1 MRKWLFCISFLFLS
15 TGFCEENF
23 CKARIDAGPAY
34 VHVDML
40 ESGKTRRSLDLYAA
54 RVDATVLLFQA
65 VAIKPSLMLAD
76 GKANLNTGA
85 IGVGFCYPI
94 TENLVI
100 SPSVGYTETHFKS
113 RINFPNYFLFHLREK
128 FRSQGY
134 YGALELAWTFMPTWR
149 LYFSYQ
155 YAWSYVKTTIRPL
168 ATTKNHTQ
176 GPYYAAT
183 LEKDITKNWSIS
195 LSGGYNI
202 SLSKEK
208 HGLRGAG
215 AKLGV
220 VYWF

>member
-1 MRKWLFCISFLFLS
+1 MKSILCAIASCLILPLFSGDI
-15 TGFCEENF
+15 

-40 ESGKTRRSLDLYAA
+40 ESGKTRRSLDLYAG
-54 RVDATVLLFQA
+54 RIDATIVCYG

-76 GKANLNTGA
+76 GKANLNTGS
-85 IGVGFCYPI
+85 IGIGFCYPL
-94 TENLVI
+94 TEDFTI
-100 SPSVGYTETHFKS
+100 SPSIGYTETHFKS
-113 RINFPNYFLFHLREK
+113 RINFPEYNLSHLREK
-128 FRSQGY
+128 FKSQGY
-134 YGALELAWTFMPTWR
+134 YTALELGWTFMPTWR
-149 LYFSYQ
+149 VYVSYQ

-183 LEKDITKNWSIS
+183 LEKDINKNWSIS

-215 AKLGV
+215 TKLGI